1 MPSYWDL
8 GFHIRVM
15 FNLLNRKV
23 FELTSSSD
31 ASESTALQGRLMG
44 YLYKHREEDVFQR
57 DLEQAF
63 RIRRYS
69 ASRLLSRMEE
79 QGLIR
84 RESVAQD
91 ARLKK
96 LVLTEKAIAL
106 HSSVEARIRRMETLI
121 SAGLTEEEM
130 AQFLATAAKIEQNL
144 S

>member
-1 MPSYWDL
+1 MPSYGDL

-15 FNLLNRKV
+15 FNLLNRKL
-23 FELTSSSD
+23 FELSSSSG

-63 RIRRYS
+63 RIRRSS

-106 HSSVEARIRRMETLI
+106 HSSVEARIRKMETLI

>member
-1 MPSYWDL
+1 
-8 GFHIRVM
+8 
-15 FNLLNRKV
+15 
-23 FELTSSSD
+23 
-31 ASESTALQGRLMG
+31 
-44 YLYKHREEDVFQR
+44 
-57 DLEQAF
+57 
-63 RIRRYS
+63 
-69 ASRLLSRMEE
+69 MEE
-79 QGLIR
+79 QGLVR

>member
-1 MPSYWDL
+1 
-8 GFHIRVM
+8 
-15 FNLLNRKV
+15 
-23 FELTSSSD
+23 
-31 ASESTALQGRLMG
+31 MG

-63 RIRRYS
+63 RIRRSS

-106 HSSVEARIRRMETLI
+106 HSSVEARIRRMETMI